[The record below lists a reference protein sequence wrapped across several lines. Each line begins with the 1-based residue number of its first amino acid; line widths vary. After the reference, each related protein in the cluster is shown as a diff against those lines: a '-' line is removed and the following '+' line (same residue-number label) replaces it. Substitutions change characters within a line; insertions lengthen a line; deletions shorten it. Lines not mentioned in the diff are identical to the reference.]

1 MALTQSITFNGL
13 SVPNA
18 YIRIDRIFCGKR
30 EGWNSVVSVYA
41 SQEAAAATCEP
52 LKQFN
57 CPAEY
62 SAIEENPC
70 VLLYRAIK
78 GLDEYAEATDC

>member
-18 YIRIDRIFCGKR
+18 YIRIDRVFGGKR
-30 EGWNSVVSVYA
+30 ERWNSVVSVYA
-41 SQEAAAATCEP
+41 SQEAAATCEP

-57 CPAEY
+57 VPAEY
-62 SAIEENPC
+62 SAIEENPY

>member
-13 SVPNA
+13 TATNA
-18 YIRIDRIFCGKR
+18 YIRIDRVFGGKR

-41 SQEAAAATCEP
+41 SQEAAATCEP

-57 CPAEY
+57 VPAEY
-62 SAIEENPC
+62 SAIEENPY

-78 GLDEYAEATDC
+78 GMDEYAEAIDC

>member
-18 YIRIDRIFCGKR
+18 YIRVDRIFGGKR
-30 EGWNSVVSVYA
+30 DGWNSVVSIYA
-41 SQEAAAATCEP
+41 SAEASSSCEP

-57 CPAEY
+57 CYTEY
-62 SAIEENPC
+62 SAIEENPY
-70 VLLYRAIK
+70 VLLYHAIK
-78 GLDEYAEATDC
+78 GLDEYAESTDC

>member
-13 SVPNA
+13 TATNA
-18 YIRIDRIFCGKR
+18 YIRVDRVFGGKR

-41 SQEAAAATCEP
+41 SAEAANSCEP
-52 LKQFN
+52 LMQFN
-57 CPAEY
+57 CYMDY
-62 SAIEENPC
+62 SAIEENPY

-78 GLDEYAEATDC
+78 GLDEYAEAIDC

>member
-1 MALTQSITFNGL
+1 MALAQSITFGGIEI
-13 SVPNA
+13 PNA
-18 YIRIDRIFCGKR
+18 YIRIDRIFGGKR

-41 SQEAAAATCEP
+41 SQEAAETYEP

-57 CPAEY
+57 VPAEY
-62 SAIEENPC
+62 SAIEENPY

-78 GLDEYAEATDC
+78 GMDEYAEATDC

>member
-1 MALTQSITFNGL
+1 VALTQSITFNGL

-18 YIRIDRIFCGKR
+18 YIRIDRIFGGKR

-41 SQEAAAATCEP
+41 SQEAAATREP

-57 CPAEY
+57 VPAEY
-62 SAIEENPC
+62 SAIEENPY

>member
-1 MALTQSITFNGL
+1 VALTQSITFGGIEI
-13 SVPNA
+13 PNA
-18 YIRIDRIFCGKR
+18 YIRIDRIFGGKR

-41 SQEAAAATCEP
+41 SADAAATCEP

-57 CPAEY
+57 VPTEY
-62 SAIEENPC
+62 PAIEENPY

-78 GLDEYAEATDC
+78 GMDEYAEAQDC

>member
-13 SVPNA
+13 TAPNA
-18 YIRIDRIFCGKR
+18 YIRIDRVFGGKR
-30 EGWNSVVSVYA
+30 EGWNSVVSIYA
-41 SQEAAAATCEP
+41 SQEAAATCEP

-57 CPAEY
+57 VPAEY
-62 SAIEENPC
+62 SAIEENPY

>member
-1 MALTQSITFNGL
+1 MALTQSITFGGIEI
-13 SVPNA
+13 PNA
-18 YIRIDRIFCGKR
+18 YIRIDRIFGGKR

-41 SQEAAAATCEP
+41 SQEAAADCEP

-57 CPAEY
+57 VPAEY
-62 SAIEENPC
+62 SAIEENPYI
-70 VLLYRAIK
+70 LLYRAIK